1 MIDLTASEVQVL
13 GACLAFPAEAVSV
26 ARSHVGP
33 EDFGAEAGRTLFGT
47 ILALWDSEGAL
58 DLPMLSA
65 ALRRQGRLDL
75 VGGDADL
82 TGLHD
87 AVGTAA
93 TTRYHA
99 CEVRKAGDRRRLV
112 EVMTHALAE
121 LQTDGRDLR
130 DLQASLLDRIA
141 RVCTARPA
149 ETIIKPKELVALF
162 DGFSIPGLPTG
173 LKPLDDAIDGLQP
186 GHLIVL
192 AGRPGIGKTS
202 LAEMWACHVTEDPEA
217 QTLFVSC
224 EMSPKEIARWFIAL
238 VAHVTRSAVG
248 PAVLE
253 TVRASIEGRG
263 FFVTAPTAPT
273 IGEVQGAIRAGVAAH
288 DVRLA
293 FVDHLGKLRAP
304 GAESR
309 TQEVGA
315 VARGLKAIAKELA
328 IPVVALCQLNRDSER
343 RDVRRPRLA
352 DLRDSGEVEQE
363 ADIVAFLWTQE
374 ERPLADLPV
383 KLTLAKNRHGQT
395 GEWDLLFR
403 RPLGRFDVVNGRAEG
418 DDR

>member
-13 GACLAFPAEAVSV
+13 GACLLFPAEAVSV
-26 ARSHVGP
+26 ARSHVVP
-33 EDFGAEAGRTLFGT
+33 EDFGTEAGRTLFGT

-75 VGGDADL
+75 VGGDAAL

-99 CEVRKAGDRRRLV
+99 REVRKAGDRRRLV

-141 RVCTARPA
+141 RVCTARHA
-149 ETIIKPKELVALF
+149 EEILRPKDWVALLDDF
-162 DGFSIPGLPTG
+162 TIPGLPTG
-173 LKPLDDAIDGLQP
+173 LKPLDDALDGLQP
-186 GHLIVL
+186 GHLITV

-202 LAEMWACHVTEDPEA
+202 LTQTWACRVTEDPDA
-217 QTLFVSC
+217 SALFVSC
-224 EMSPKEIARWFIAL
+224 EMSPKEIARWFTAL

-263 FFVTAPTAPT
+263 FFVTAPSAPT

-288 DVRLA
+288 DIRVA

-304 GAESR
+304 GSESR

-328 IPVVALCQLNRDSER
+328 IPIVAICQLNRDSER
-343 RDVRRPRLA
+343 RDVRRPKLA
-352 DLRDSGEVEQE
+352 DLRDSGEIESESDAV
-363 ADIVAFLWTQE
+363 VFLWTQE
-374 ERPLADLPV
+374 DRPLADLPV

-395 GEWDLLFR
+395 GEWQLLFR
-403 RPLGRFDVVNGRAEG
+403 RPFGRFDVVTGRPDG